1 MIGQWARKGAAAIGA
16 IALIAA
22 ALPGQAAA
30 EDLRLAIDNAAS
42 IRLPAPAD
50 AVVVGNADIAAVSV
64 QSDRLIFVAG
74 RSYGATNLM
83 VFDAAGRVLYSGR
96 VIVTPEEGETVMVT
110 RGLET
115 ARMECTPLCRP
126 RPDGQQ
132 RNDVL
137 SPGD

>member
-1 MIGQWARKGAAAIGA
+1 MIGKWTRKSAAAICA
-16 IALIAA
+16 IALMGAA
-22 ALPGQAAA
+22 PGAASA

-115 ARMECTPLCRP
+115 ARMDCTPLCRP